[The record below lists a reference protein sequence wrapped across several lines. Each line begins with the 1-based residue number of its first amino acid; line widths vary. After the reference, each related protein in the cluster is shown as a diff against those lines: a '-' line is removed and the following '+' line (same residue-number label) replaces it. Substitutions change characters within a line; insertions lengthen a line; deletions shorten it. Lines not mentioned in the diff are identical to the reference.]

1 LIFFSYNFIF
11 LNLFIL
17 QSIVHYIRLLL
28 RFKGWNKRKIRLS
41 SVKPLKRSNIL
52 KLIVRKGD
60 AKCLNLFLGYFQI
73 HFLFFHKKKS
83 KQCCF
88 ERHYYSSSP
97 TCAEAGKREIFKS
110 SSPALS
116 LSPLTLPMPRHHYGR
131 NKRPM
136 PGHHTLPPLWRPMPN
151 HHTLRLDRVGWPSP
165 PASYKYRG
173 RTREN

>member
-41 SVKPLKRSNIL
+41 SVKPLKGSNIL

-60 AKCLNLFLGYFQI
+60 AKCLNLFLGYSQI

-116 LSPLTLPMPRHHYGR
+116 LPPWHYLCPVTIMEETKDPCLATIPCHHYEG
-131 NKRPM
+131 PC
-136 PGHHTLPPLWRPMPN
+136 PTTIPYAW
-151 HHTLRLDRVGWPSP
+151 
-165 PASYKYRG
+165 
-173 RTREN
+173 TR